1 MDETGRT
8 ERIVVRFDL
17 YKHRRKLQ
25 WASPNR
31 QCLCKRKDSSLADT
45 LKIYQYPLELSLS
58 RNTLDFAMSAD
69 SRTVIVTT
77 SHQDYDDIPLL
88 ELKLPEDAKDWCT
101 VEVDNQ
107 GILSVSVSEN
117 QTGIDR
123 ETELTVTASILERT
137 LHIAQKAETK
147 EYYRDGEYM
156 QLQAATK
163 GKGINIVIMGD
174 GFLQTDLDKGGYY
187 ETLSRQAEHYF
198 SILNHTNLSGN
209 ILTST

>member
-1 MDETGRT
+1 M
-8 ERIVVRFDL
+8 
-17 YKHRRKLQ
+17 
-25 WASPNR
+25 
-31 QCLCKRKDSSLADT
+31 
-45 LKIYQYPLELSLS
+45 
-58 RNTLDFAMSAD
+58 
-69 SRTVIVTT
+69 TT

-147 EYYRDGEYM
+147 EYYQDGEYM
-156 QLQAATK
+156 QLREA
-163 GKGINIVIMGD
+163 
-174 GFLQTDLDKGGYY
+174 
-187 ETLSRQAEHYF
+187 
-198 SILNHTNLSGN
+198 
-209 ILTST
+209 